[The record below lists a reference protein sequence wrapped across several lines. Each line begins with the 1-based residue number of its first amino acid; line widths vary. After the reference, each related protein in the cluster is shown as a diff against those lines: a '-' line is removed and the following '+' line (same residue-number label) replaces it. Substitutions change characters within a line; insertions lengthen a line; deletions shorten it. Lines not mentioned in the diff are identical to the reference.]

1 MVSEPREKQA
11 PDLAICREPRRIAL
25 IGVAEIK
32 AASVARTL
40 QAVGIISEPVSPVD
54 LSENNGFDGAIYD
67 LGFSGLE
74 GKNADLETLR
84 AKLGAPVL
92 VIGHGDDLLAGM
104 DDILR
109 WADEFLTEPWCDA
122 SLVLAVSR
130 LISRGRISATSAA
143 LNPAGPLIL
152 IADDDSSEVNLLR
165 ALLGH
170 RGMESC
176 VVGDGLAAI
185 SMIRQKLPDAVLLD
199 VNMPVMNGLTVLAKI
214 RQDLGLV
221 RLPIALLT
229 SYSDSARVS
238 EALRLG
244 ANDYIVK
251 PFQPAELTRRVTRLL
266 SLGRINPDPAEDP
279 YETGSLRSRRVHPA
293 AQ

>member
-11 PDLAICREPRRIAL
+11 PDLAVCREARRIAL
-25 IGVAEIK
+25 VGIAEIK
-32 AASVARTL
+32 ATSIARTL
-40 QAVGIISEPVSPVD
+40 QAVGIVAEPLSAVD
-54 LSENNGFDGAIYD
+54 LSENNGLDGAIYD
-67 LGFSGLE
+67 LEFSGSE
-74 GKNADLETLR
+74 GNKPDLETLR
-84 AKLGAPVL
+84 GKLGVPVL

-104 DDILR
+104 DEVLR
-109 WADEFLTEPWCDA
+109 WADEFLTEPWCDS

-130 LISRGRISATSAA
+130 LLSRGGISAKSAT
-143 LNPAGPLIL
+143 LNPAAPLIL
-152 IADDDSSEVNLLR
+152 IADDDPSEVNLLR

-170 RGMESC
+170 RGMEPC
-176 VVGDGLAAI
+176 VVSDGLAAI

-199 VNMPVMNGLTVLAKI
+199 VNMPLMSGLAVLAKI
-214 RQDLGLV
+214 RLDLGLV
-221 RLPIALLT
+221 RLPVALLT

-251 PFQPAELTRRVTRLL
+251 PFQPAELTRRVARLL
-266 SLGRINPDPAEDP
+266 SLGGKNPDAAEDP
-279 YETGSLRSRRVHPA
+279 HETNSLQSWRVHPA